1 MTPPNPRLAAALDD
15 RYVIEREI
23 GQGGM
28 AMVYLA
34 RDVRHDRQVALKV
47 LRPELA
53 AVIGAERFLAEIKTT
68 ANLQHPHILPLHD
81 SGEADGTVFY
91 VMPFVTGETLRER
104 MQHERQ
110 LPVDDAVRIAREVA
124 SALDYAH
131 RHGVVHRDIKP
142 ENILLHDGQAL
153 VADFGISLAV
163 SRSDGGTRMTE
174 TGMSLGTPHYMA
186 PEQAMGEREITAK
199 ADVYALGCVLYEMLT
214 GEPPFTGSTAQAI
227 VARAITEQPRGIT
240 IQRHTVPA
248 HVEATTLKALEK
260 LPADRFTSAAEFAAA
275 LDDRAFTRSDV
286 GAAEGPAA
294 VGGAPWRSR
303 AAVPLAAF
311 SVVATALLLW
321 AFLRPAPS
329 APVSRYALSFDSSSA
344 PWSQLPMAVSPDGA
358 HLVYVGPLQGATD
371 ATSSQ
376 LWIKARDKSKAVAL
390 EGTRAV
396 QSFTFSPDGQ
406 WLAYS
411 QSDKLKK
418 IPISGGTAITLA
430 DSVAA
435 LRGAAWL
442 DDGTIVIPKIGST
455 ALLRV
460 SDVGGPVSTIWR
472 GDNAFVTFPGALP
485 GSRGVLFTLCSPTV
499 TCEVM
504 VTNPNDTSTRLVARG
519 AVRAFYV
526 PTGHLVYSRPEGG
539 MLALAFNP
547 RTLKAGDAP
556 VPLLDSI
563 MTGVNGS
570 PTFTVSDE
578 GTVFTRAGST
588 ANAQRLYELTWLDRS
603 GRRIPVDTS
612 FRFALTALGG
622 SNAGWQLS
630 PDGNRVVMGLNTEA
644 GDNIWVKQL
653 PRGPVS
659 RVSFD
664 STGGMRPRW
673 SRDGLFV
680 TYIGRSGAF
689 VRRRADGTGK
699 DEELIRIRDANI
711 LEGVFTPDGKSVV
724 FRSGGGVGPGG
735 RDIMVMTLG
744 TDSTPRPLI
753 ASRKFDESGIAIS
766 PDGRWIAYEGDEG
779 GRSEIFVR
787 PFPDVDGG
795 KFQVSSGG
803 GRSALW
809 SRNGRELFFVNAA
822 REIVVVTVANG
833 TAFKSGEPKT
843 LFKLP
848 AEYYLDD
855 PNNYTPFD
863 ISPDG
868 QRFLMARLLQATDA
882 RTAPLVVTE
891 NWFTELKR
899 IVNKR

>member
-1 MTPPNPRLAAALDD
+1 MPPNPRLAAALDG

-91 VMPFVTGETLRER
+91 VMPYVTGETLRER

-131 RHGVVHRDIKP
+131 RQGVVHRDIKP

-227 VARAITEQPRGIT
+227 VARAITEQPRGIS

-248 HVEATTLKALEK
+248 HIEATTLKALEK
-260 LPADRFTSAAEFAAA
+260 LPADRFASAADFAAA
-275 LDDRAFTRSDV
+275 LDNRAFTRSDV
-286 GAAEGPAA
+286 GAAE
-294 VGGAPWRSR
+294 APSSFRAGQRRSR
-303 AAVPLAAF
+303 AALPLAAF

-321 AFLRPAPS
+321 AYMRPAPD

-344 PWSQLPMAVSPDGA
+344 PMAQLPIAVSPDGS
-358 HLVYVGPLQGATD
+358 HLVYVGPQEGAAD

-376 LWIKARDKSKAVAL
+376 LWIKSRDKSAPVPLA
-390 EGTRAV
+390 GTRAV

-411 QSDKLKK
+411 QNDKLKK
-418 IPISGGTAITLA
+418 IPISGGAAITLT

-435 LRGAAWL
+435 LRGVAWL

-455 ALLRV
+455 ELLRV
-460 SDVGGPVSTIWR
+460 SDVGGPISTIWR
-472 GDNAFVTFPGALP
+472 GDTTLVTFPEALP
-485 GSRGVLFTLCSPTV
+485 GSRGVLFTLCGGT
-499 TCEVM
+499 TCSVM
-504 VTNPNDTSTRLVARG
+504 VTNPGDTSTQLVARG

-570 PTFTVSDE
+570 PAFAVSSE
-578 GTVFTRAGST
+578 GTVFTRAGGT
-588 ANAQRLYELTWLDRS
+588 ASAQRLYELAWLDRS
-603 GRRIPVDTS
+603 GRRAPVDSS
-612 FRFALTALGG
+612 FRFALTGFG
-622 SNAGWQLS
+622 STNAGWQLS
-630 PDGNRVVMGLNTEA
+630 PDGNRVVMGLNTDA

-653 PRGPVS
+653 PRGPLS
-659 RVSFD
+659 RISFD

-673 SRDGLFV
+673 SRDGRSV
-680 TYIGRSGAF
+680 TYIGRNGAL

-699 DEELIRIRDANI
+699 DEELIRVKNANI
-711 LEGVFTPDGKSVV
+711 LEGVFTPDEKSIV

-735 RDIMVMTLG
+735 RDIMIETLG
-744 TDSTPRPLI
+744 ADSTPKPLI
-753 ASRKFDESGIAIS
+753 ASREFDESGIAIS
-766 PDGRWIAYEGDEG
+766 PDGRWIAYEGDEA

-787 PFPDVDGG
+787 PFPDVDAG

-822 REIVVVTVANG
+822 REIVIVTVAPG
-833 TAFKSGEPKT
+833 AAFKSGEPKT

-868 QRFLMARLLQATDA
+868 QRFLMARLVQATDA
-882 RTAPLVVTE
+882 RNTPLVVTE

>member
-1 MTPPNPRLAAALDD
+1 METIDRLKSALSD
-15 RYVIEREI
+15 RYLIDREL
-23 GQGGM
+23 GAGGM
-28 AMVYLA
+28 ATVYLA

-53 AVIGAERFLAEIKTT
+53 AVIGAVRFLAEIKTT

-91 VMPFVTGETLRER
+91 VMPYVTGETLRER

-131 RHGVVHRDIKP
+131 RQGVVHRDIKP

-260 LPADRFTSAAEFAAA
+260 LPADRFASAAEFAAA
-275 LDDRAFTRSDV
+275 LDNHAFTRADV
-286 GAAEGPAA
+286 GAGEATAA
-294 VGGAPWRSR
+294 FRGAQWRSR

-311 SVVATALLLW
+311 AVVATALLIW
-321 AFLRPAPS
+321 AFTRPAPN
-329 APVSRYALSFDSSSA
+329 APVSRYALSFDSVQA
-344 PWSQLPMAVSPDGA
+344 PIAQMAIAVSPDGS
-358 HLVYVGPLQGATD
+358 HLVYVGPQEGAVD
-371 ATSSQ
+371 AASSQ
-376 LWIKARDKSKAVAL
+376 LWIKARDKSAAVPLA
-390 EGTRAV
+390 GTRAV

-411 QSDKLKK
+411 QDGKLKK
-418 IPISGGTAITLA
+418 IPITGGTAIPLA

-435 LRGAAWL
+435 LRGVAWL
-442 DDGTIVIPKIGST
+442 DDGTIVIPRAGSV

-472 GDNAFVTFPGALP
+472 SDTATVTFPEALP
-485 GSRGVLFTLCSPTV
+485 GSRGVLFTLCGGTECSLYATDPS
-499 TCEVM
+499 
-504 VTNPNDTSTRLVARG
+504 DTAARLVTRG

-526 PTGHLVYSRPEGG
+526 PTGHVVYSRPEGG

-547 RTLKAGDAP
+547 RTLKAGDAAVP
-556 VPLLDSI
+556 VLDRI
-563 MTGVNGS
+563 MTGVNGA
-570 PTFTVSDE
+570 PTFAVSAE
-578 GTVFTRAGST
+578 GTVFTRAGGT
-588 ANAQRLYELTWLDRS
+588 ANAQRLYELAWLDRS
-603 GRRIPVDTS
+603 GRRTPADSS

-630 PDGNRVVMGLNTEA
+630 PDGSRVVMGLNTDA

-664 STGGMRPRW
+664 STGGMRPRG
-673 SRDGLFV
+673 SRDGRFV
-680 TYIGRSGAF
+680 TYIGRSG
-689 VRRRADGTGK
+689 VLIRRRADGTGS
-699 DEELIRIRDANI
+699 DEQLIRVKDASI
-711 LEGVFTPDGKSVV
+711 LEGVFTPDEKAIV

-735 RDIMVMTLG
+735 RDIMIASTG
-744 TDSTPRPLI
+744 KDSVPRPLI
-753 ASRKFDESGIAIS
+753 ASRQFDESGIAIS
-766 PDGRWIAYEGDEG
+766 PDGRWIAYEGDEA

-787 PFPDVDGG
+787 PFPDVDSG
-795 KFQVSSGG
+795 KWQVSSSG

-809 SRNGRELFFVNAA
+809 SRSGRELFFVNAA
-822 REIVVVTVANG
+822 REIVVVAVAPG
-833 TAFKSGEPKT
+833 AAFNSGEPKT

-848 AEYYLDD
+848 GEYYLDD

-868 QRFLMARLLQATDA
+868 QRFLMARQVQASDVHI
-882 RTAPLVVTE
+882 APLVVTE
-891 NWFTELKR
+891 NWFAELKR